1 MKAMRWLLTTEAFV
15 LLLQALDV
23 DAERAAEKYEILRH
37 RLIVFFDVRGAAAPE
52 DRADDVLD
60 RVCRRL
66 EEGEPIRNVTQY
78 SYGVASRVLREGWR
92 EERRRLSVPPPAD
105 DVDEKERRD
114 RCLTACLETLGP
126 ELRAL
131 MLRYYAGS
139 GRVRSADRDQMAAE
153 LGVSVSGLRTKM
165 HRLREKLQQQMEQC
179 IHARRA

>member
-1 MKAMRWLLTTEAFV
+1 VTAAGWRLTTESFT
-15 LLLQALDV
+15 LLMHALDG
-23 DAERAAEKYEILRH
+23 DADRAAERYEILRH
-37 RLIVFFDVRGAAAPE
+37 RLIVFFDVRGAAASE
-52 DRADDVLD
+52 DLADDVLD

-78 SYGVASRVLREGWR
+78 SYGVASRVLREEWR
-92 EERRRLSVPPPAD
+92 EERRRLPVIPPPED
-105 DVDEKERRD
+105 GDEKERRD

-139 GRVRSADRDQMAAE
+139 GRVRSADRDHMAAE

-165 HRLREKLQQQMEQC
+165 HRLRERLQQQLEQC
-179 IHARRA
+179 VNARRG